1 MDNRSSVLVV
11 DDDDAILSMIQDT
24 LKDQYEVC
32 TASDVLEAADLLRD
46 QNFDLLVLDLNMPV
60 VDGEELMQIF
70 SVHPNFNALPIL
82 VISAYP
88 DLIERV
94 KKSRVPVQA
103 ILPKPFSVEELR
115 RMVAQTIARTNPPRP
130 AAAPSA

>member
-1 MDNRSSVLVV
+1 MNNRSSVLVV
-11 DDDDAILSMIQDT
+11 DDDEAILNMIQDT
-24 LKDQYEVC
+24 LKEEYEVR

-103 ILPKPFSVEELR
+103 ILPKPFSVDELR
-115 RMVAQTIARTNPPRP
+115 RVVAQIIARPNPPHP
-130 AAAPSA
+130 SLSPSA

>member
-1 MDNRSSVLVV
+1 MDNRASILVF
-11 DDDDAILSMIQDT
+11 DDDEAILNMLQDA
-24 LKDQYEVC
+24 LKDTYTVN

-46 QNFDLLVLDLNMPV
+46 QNPDLLVLDLNMPV

-70 SVHPNFNALPIL
+70 SVHPNFASIPIL

-94 KKSRVPVQA
+94 KKARVNA
-103 ILPKPFSVEELR
+103 ILPKPFSIDELKR
-115 RMVAQTIARTNPPRP
+115 VVAQTIAHSKSSPPSV
-130 AAAPSA
+130 APKA

>member
-11 DDDDAILSMIQDT
+11 DDDQAILDMLHDA
-24 LKDQYEVC
+24 LKENYDVD
-32 TASDVLEAADLLRD
+32 TASDVLEAADLLRER
-46 QNFDLLVLDLNMPV
+46 NYDLLVLDLNMPV

-70 SVHPNFNALPIL
+70 SVHPNFETIPIL

-94 KKSRVPVQA
+94 KKARVNA
-103 ILPKPFSVEELR
+103 ILPKPFSIEDLHR
-115 RMVAQTIARTNPPRP
+115 LVAQTIETSRPPLP
-130 AAAPSA
+130 PQAQQA